1 MGYKNKSTKAESG
14 VDHNPAPRTKRG
26 KLRAQ
31 RKAECREAGREY
43 NAHDYDTEKGSGR
56 R

>member
-1 MGYKNKSTKAESG
+1 MGYKNKSSKAESG
-14 VDHNPAPRTKRG
+14 VEHNPAPRTSRG

-31 RKAECREAGREY
+31 RIAEHKKAGTLYAAAE
-43 NAHDYDTEKGSGR
+43 YDTEKGGGR

>member
-1 MGYKNKSTKAESG
+1 MGYKTKSSKAESG
-14 VDHNPAPRTKRG
+14 VEHNPAPRTPRG

-31 RKAECREAGREY
+31 RIAEHSKAGTEY
-43 NAHDYDTEKGSGR
+43 SAHDYDTEKGGGR